1 MALNLGN
8 LDSSNGVRL
17 DGVDAFDN
25 GGVPGTGNVN
35 GDGIEDL
42 IIGAAGADPSWQDRA
57 GENASNQ
64 AVWRADQQP
73 PYKRGASH
81 GHQVGYA

>member
-8 LDSSNGVRL
+8 LDSSNGFRL

-25 GGVPGTGNVN
+25 SGVPGTGNVN
-35 GDGIEDL
+35 GIDDL
-42 IIGAAGADPSWQDRA
+42 MIGAAGADPSGQDRA
-57 GENASNQ
+57 GENANNQ